1 MLYFNFQ
8 KSVANSD
15 VKPELN
21 SDEEDVIVIDPV
33 PINPCEA
40 RNILSWCFRYSTV
53 YMYIVQRKCPNGL
66 N

>member
-1 MLYFNFQ
+1 MTSMLYFNFQ

-33 PINPCEA
+33 PINPCEV
-40 RNILSWCFRYSTV
+40 RNIIS
-53 YMYIVQRKCPNGL
+53 
-66 N
+66 